1 MYIKNL
7 RMRQIRKLDELELAP
22 GVLNTEA
29 LMLVLKKKNFSD
41 KVDRVFKYLDAQED
55 SDVMAKKLYTVTT
68 LNTSTNPYKEIKELI
83 IPDSIIYVDGNI
95 AGFAMPL
102 IENHKNLGAIIKDND
117 KVIVSGVNLVK
128 KAMKKRSQQDRGGI
142 SEIEAPLHISN
153 VAIVCKKCGPTRIG
167 YKIDGDKKIRVCR
180 KCGEAL

>member
-1 MYIKNL
+1 MNTKVKIKKDDL
-7 RMRQIRKLDELELAP
+7 VEVLA
-22 GVLNTEA
+22 G
-29 LMLVLKKKNFSD
+29 KD
-41 KVDRVFKYLDAQED
+41 KGKR
-55 SDVMAKKLYTVTT
+55 
-68 LNTSTNPYKEIKELI
+68 
-83 IPDSIIYVDGNI
+83 GNVVR
-95 AGFAMPL
+95 
-102 IENHKNLGAIIKDND
+102 IIKDND